1 MEAPT
6 RTPPQSPLTKGSQ
19 HRKSGKSRTIKAPAA
34 SREENSKVIL
44 RGWLQKQESG
54 GLKLWKKK
62 WSVLADFGLFFYK
75 DDSEQNCIGSILLP
89 SYKINPCSSH
99 DVNKK
104 YAFKAEHENMKT
116 FYFAAENQVEMEKW
130 VEALKMAS
138 LVQRAPGSGLVPKMI
153 PKSPIMSWNDDTDS
167 PGISPPD
174 MQQYPFSGQDG
185 NTTRGSGDNSFI
197 ERAPLQAREN
207 IQNYSDPYQ
216 RHRNGSGPSSVSS
229 GTLPRD
235 NRGQGP
241 GPGYGQPNY
250 PDDPRYL
257 GDRTDRK
264 RSSQRSNQGQGLPD
278 DQRSMSSVGQRSAQ
292 YPSSTMPRDMRPNQ
306 PDNRSLSSL
315 RGQGYNS
322 LPRDQRSRPQEGHE
336 LPHRTKEYREN
347 PKDAS
352 RRRRDD
358 NNPYM
363 TMMSPHANER
373 KMDPLKHSNRPLP
386 QEPRHERPRNLEPAH
401 EKGRSGGGDYAS
413 LTRIRDKWPNQQL
426 SDSGTTGSGS
436 ESNRPNHHLSPTG
449 SSGEPVRP
457 NHLSPTQQ
465 NRPDLYVDIP
475 HTYVNVYDE
484 SQVRDHPP
492 ELPSRPPLPA
502 EMRHQIVE
510 DIAKTR
516 SPNTQN
522 EMIIAENNLERRMN
536 QPAFFNY
543 PTPTQESL
551 PSFPQ
556 ESPRSQ
562 YSQRSQRSQDP
573 RSYEQDRGQPHLP
586 RRPDIA
592 HDAPI
597 TRQDARNSYQPP
609 PNKYGHNLNDSNL
622 SNHLDGSDITLTNED
637 ERNDKISEFYGLGK
651 YNAKKGQNRNDKTR
665 FMSDIDVRSN
675 TVPYKP
681 QTGITGEKDFR
692 LRSLPDHVQSMP
704 ALYHEQ
710 QPLSIQVPERE
721 PVNSY
726 MNLSAASSIPNG
738 HEPADQDQRRSA
750 FRPLSAN
757 SLQRIPSTGSYPDD
771 RYGDYRDQSHR
782 EDYPNQ
788 GRSGDYNMSPNYSD
802 QGRFN
807 DYNTPQ
813 QDQTDVKRLSS
824 ASSQL
829 SQNRIPPWKQDTLQG
844 DHDPG
849 RQNRGQGYKGQGQ
862 RGHRPPPAIHT
873 VKEDPDMPDSQVI
886 ETELPKKVFPLNGPR
901 LRMSISA
908 TDLLGKTHDEL
919 VLLLIQLRRD
929 KAELNEQRDGI
940 RKNVEQ
946 NRPAEFYYRKLQNE
960 GRPIDGEKEL
970 QHRRYVDLKH
980 KLDEVEKKLEV
991 YKPLVNLVC
1000 NMVTMGS
1007 LYGGD
1012 NLMLATEYR
1021 KHLLSP
1027 EQYSPPKKMLEFSR
1041 KHQEDQVIQGI
1052 EEDVKQLTQEQ
1063 ADLEEKLNRLYDLDK
1078 VIQDQSFQVT
1088 SLKEDREM
1096 LERALGGLLKK
1107 QDQHCTNQYELNK
1120 LLQQQKTIEKELSR
1134 VLQQL
1139 AEASKEL
1146 EETTAENNKLEH
1158 EVALL
1163 RSKVHGNVSR
1173 SKSAPSLSSESLR
1186 TKMKM
1191 EKDLAKVKNIM
1202 AGLSQEGARLQEMMS
1217 TLRKPKSATE
1227 PQSPPFQQGRLPG
1240 TDQRDGR
1247 KLDTRKQ
1254 DGRKQD
1260 GSTYYE
1266 TDLDNGQSKDLA
1278 QVTALLAS
1286 YHLLPEQPME
1296 DISHEAPTTRSEVGR
1311 SFGSPPPS
1319 TEEGTSAF
1327 RTVSPS
1333 RKEDDTTYHASLVQA
1348 TFQPN
1353 TQSQLE
1359 SGMETDG
1366 SPDQWDIGEADDNT
1380 KRFFGLIPKSMPK
1393 QQTVRDV
1400 KRISETRKEVKKRE
1414 DSPPLRVGVIPSD
1427 YNDNTHVYENLP
1439 QQKSSSSTEEKLPWA
1454 ALVKD
1459 DGAASGTP
1467 RRRSNLHLMAPKPF
1481 SLNSKPT
1488 PYSSVNNISMY
1499 NSQNLDQS
1507 DAPLHNNHNTQDSQ
1521 SHSISDNLNTFENN
1535 QSNDS
1540 YKPTEPMATQL
1551 SNKTPPPPPVRG
1563 TSKYIADVPNL
1574 ERFQEMLK
1582 KSSSNRNYEIPVPA
1596 ILKKGRN
1603 ARNSQKGR
1611 YLTIS
1616 SSEPI
1621 KLEQNISQS
1630 PKLHSQAGD
1639 LITSMDIP
1647 DIVKS
1652 STTKSDLYDE
1662 RTIEREILYF
1672 PEKVEI
1678 PERYIP
1684 DSDDESVTEEEKASR
1699 REKANKI
1706 KKILTQQS
1714 VHSLSQPDV
1723 SKVAGEVHERVQH
1736 EKQQRALLLGINQ
1749 ELAEQVKKKSR
1760 QYAAERRKTWSGT
1773 TQKVDVEP
1781 DHHAETDDEHHG
1793 DANNNSYT
1801 ARDDKEVYYTE
1812 KSSYDTDLYHS
1823 DLYTSPRQ
1831 YDDAPNY
1838 YNANY
1843 NTTSYDNRPNFKI

>member
-1 MEAPT
+1 MEGPT

-19 HRKSGKSRTIKAPAA
+19 HRKSGKSRNMKAPAA

-54 GLKLWKKK
+54 GLKMWKKK
-62 WSVLADFGLFFYK
+62 WCVLADFGLFFYK
-75 DDSEQNCIGSILLP
+75 DDSEQTCIGSILLP
-89 SYKINPCSSH
+89 SYKISPCSTH
-99 DVNKK
+99 DINKK
-104 YAFKAEHENMKT
+104 HAFKAEHENMKT
-116 FYFAAENQVEMEKW
+116 FFFAAENQREMEQW

-138 LVQRAPGSGLVPKMI
+138 LVQRAPGLGHVPKLI
-153 PKSPIMSWNDDTDS
+153 PKSPIMSWNDNIDS

-174 MQQYPFSGQDG
+174 MQQFPFANQDG
-185 NTTRGSGDNSFI
+185 DTPRGNPDNSFI
-197 ERAPLQAREN
+197 ERSSLQAREN

-235 NRGQGP
+235 SRGQGQGQ
-241 GPGYGQPNY
+241 GPGYGQPSSQY
-250 PDDPRYL
+250 DPRYP
-257 GDRTDRK
+257 GERTDRN
-264 RSSQRSNQGQGLPD
+264 RSSQRSSQGQGLPD
-278 DQRSMSSVGQRSAQ
+278 DQRSMSSVGQRSGQ
-292 YPSSTMPRDMRPNQ
+292 YPSSTMPRDMRPGQ
-306 PDNRSLSSL
+306 PDNRSSGSL

-322 LPRDQRSRPQEGHE
+322 LPRDQRSRPHEGQEM
-336 LPHRTKEYREN
+336 PHRANEYRD
-347 PKDAS
+347 KDTS
-352 RRRRDD
+352 RRRRED
-358 NNPYM
+358 NPYM
-363 TMMSPHANER
+363 TMMSPQTSER

-386 QEPRHERPRNLEPAH
+386 QEPRHERPRSQEPSH

-426 SDSGTTGSGS
+426 SDSGNTGSGS
-436 ESNRPNHHLSPTG
+436 ETA
-449 SSGEPVRP
+449 RP

-465 NRPDLYVDIP
+465 QRPDLYVDIP

-484 SQVRDHPP
+484 SQVRDQPP
-492 ELPSRPPLPA
+492 ELPSRPPLPV

-510 DIAKTR
+510 DIAKTH
-516 SPNTQN
+516 SPNTQRD
-522 EMIIAENNLERRMN
+522 MITAENNLELRMK
-536 QPAFFNY
+536 QPTFFNY
-543 PTPTQESL
+543 PTPVQESL
-551 PSFPQ
+551 PAFPQ

-573 RSYEQDRGQPHLP
+573 RSHEEVRGQPQLP

-592 HDAPI
+592 LDAPI
-597 TRQDARNSYQPP
+597 SRQDARNTYQSP
-609 PNKYGHNLNDSNL
+609 PNNYGYNLNDSNL
-622 SNHLDGSDITLTNED
+622 SNHLDGSDNTLTNEED
-637 ERNDKISEFYGLGK
+637 RNDKISEFYGLGK
-651 YNAKKGQNRNDKTR
+651 YNAKQQGQNRSDKSR
-665 FMSDIDVRSN
+665 FRSDMDVRTN
-675 TVPYKP
+675 TLPMKP
-681 QTGITGEKDFR
+681 ITGVTGEKDFR

-710 QPLSIQVPERE
+710 QPLSIHVPERE
-721 PVNSY
+721 PVVNSY
-726 MNLSAASSIPNG
+726 MNLAQANNIPNG
-738 HEPADQDQRRSA
+738 HEPVDQDQRRSA

-771 RYGDYRDQSHR
+771 RYGDNRDQGRR
-782 EDYPNQ
+782 ENYPHQ
-788 GRSGDYNMSPNYSD
+788 GRSGDYISPNYPD
-802 QGRFN
+802 QGRLS
-807 DYNTPQ
+807 DYNTSP

-829 SQNRIPPWKQDTLQG
+829 SQNRVPQWKKDTLPG
-844 DHDPG
+844 DHGPG
-849 RQNRGQGYKGQGQ
+849 GQNRGQGYRGQGQ
-862 RGHRPPPAIHT
+862 RGQRQQPAIHT

-886 ETELPKKVFPLNGPR
+886 ETDLPKKVFPLNGPR

-940 RKNVEQ
+940 RKTVEQ

-960 GRPIDGEKEL
+960 GRPVDGEKEL
-970 QHRRYVDLKH
+970 QHRRYMDLKH
-980 KLDEVEKKLEV
+980 KLEEVEKKLEV

-1041 KHQEDQVIQGI
+1041 KHQEDRVIQEI
-1052 EEDVKQLTQEQ
+1052 EEDVKHLTQER

-1107 QDQHCTNQYELNK
+1107 QDQHCTNPRELDK
-1120 LLQQQKTIEKELSR
+1120 LIQQQKTVEKELSR

-1217 TLRKPKSATE
+1217 TLRKPKSATD
-1227 PQSPPFQQGRLPG
+1227 PQSPTFQKGRLPG
-1240 TDQRDGR
+1240 TDQRDG
-1247 KLDTRKQ
+1247 KKS
-1254 DGRKQD
+1254 D

-1286 YHLLPEQPME
+1286 YHLLPGQPLE
-1296 DISHEAPTTRSEVGR
+1296 DISLEAPSTRSEVGR

-1348 TFQPN
+1348 TFHPS

-1359 SGMETDG
+1359 SGIETDG
-1366 SPDQWDIGEADDNT
+1366 APDQWDIGEADDNT
-1380 KRFFGLIPKSMPK
+1380 KRFFDSALYVGLIPKNMPK

-1400 KRISETRKEVKKRE
+1400 KRISETRKEGKKRE

-1439 QQKSSSSTEEKLPWA
+1439 QQKSTSSDEQKLPWA
-1454 ALVKD
+1454 ALLKD
-1459 DGAASGTP
+1459 EEPVSGTQ
-1467 RRRSNLHLMAPKPF
+1467 RRRSNLHLMTPKPF

-1488 PYSSVNNISMY
+1488 PYSSVNNVSSSSMY

-1507 DAPLHNNHNTQDSQ
+1507 DAPLHNHNTQDSLSQ
-1521 SHSISDNLNTFENN
+1521 SFNDNLNNFENN
-1535 QSNDS
+1535 QSNDN
-1540 YKPTEPMATQL
+1540 YKPTEQMTVQL
-1551 SNKTPPPPPVRG
+1551 TNRTPPPPPVRG
-1563 TSKYIADVPNL
+1563 TSKYITADVSNL
-1574 ERFQEMLK
+1574 ENLKEMFK
-1582 KSSSNRNYEIPVPA
+1582 KSSSNRNYEPPVPA
-1596 ILKKGRN
+1596 ILKGRN

-1621 KLEQNISQS
+1621 KLEQNALQS

-1662 RTIEREILYF
+1662 RTIDREILYF

-1684 DSDDESVTEEEKASR
+1684 DSDDESITEEEKAHR

-1714 VHSLSQPDV
+1714 RYHYPPLERALPVPAGREQGGGRGPRART
-1723 SKVAGEVHERVQH
+1723 AGE
-1736 EKQQRALLLGINQ
+1736 
-1749 ELAEQVKKKSR
+1749 
-1760 QYAAERRKTWSGT
+1760 T
-1773 TQKVDVEP
+1773 
-1781 DHHAETDDEHHG
+1781 
-1793 DANNNSYT
+1793 T
-1801 ARDDKEVYYTE
+1801 ARPPVRYQ
-1812 KSSYDTDLYHS
+1812 
-1823 DLYTSPRQ
+1823 PR
-1831 YDDAPNY
+1831 A
-1838 YNANY
+1838 
-1843 NTTSYDNRPNFKI
+1843 R

>member
-1 MEAPT
+1 MEGPT

-19 HRKSGKSRTIKAPAA
+19 HRKSGKSRNMKAPAA

-54 GLKLWKKK
+54 GLKMWKKK
-62 WSVLADFGLFFYK
+62 WCVLADFGLFFYK
-75 DDSEQNCIGSILLP
+75 DDSEQTCIGSILLP
-89 SYKINPCSSH
+89 SYKISPCSTH
-99 DVNKK
+99 DINKK
-104 YAFKAEHENMKT
+104 HAFKAEHENMKT
-116 FYFAAENQVEMEKW
+116 FFFAAENQREMEQW

-138 LVQRAPGSGLVPKMI
+138 LVQRAPGLGHVPKLI
-153 PKSPIMSWNDDTDS
+153 PKSPIMSWNDNIDS

-174 MQQYPFSGQDG
+174 MQQFPFANQDG
-185 NTTRGSGDNSFI
+185 DTPRGNPDNSFI
-197 ERAPLQAREN
+197 ERSSLQAREN

-235 NRGQGP
+235 SRGQGQGQ
-241 GPGYGQPNY
+241 GPGYGQPSSQY
-250 PDDPRYL
+250 DPRYP
-257 GDRTDRK
+257 GERTDRN
-264 RSSQRSNQGQGLPD
+264 RSSQRSSQGQGLPD
-278 DQRSMSSVGQRSAQ
+278 DQRSMSSVGQRSGQ
-292 YPSSTMPRDMRPNQ
+292 YPSSTMPRDMRPGQ
-306 PDNRSLSSL
+306 PDNRSSGSL

-322 LPRDQRSRPQEGHE
+322 LPRDQRSRPHEGQEM
-336 LPHRTKEYREN
+336 PHRANEYRD
-347 PKDAS
+347 KDTS
-352 RRRRDD
+352 RRRRED
-358 NNPYM
+358 NPYM
-363 TMMSPHANER
+363 TMMSPQTSER

-386 QEPRHERPRNLEPAH
+386 QEPRHERPRSQEPSH

-426 SDSGTTGSGS
+426 SDSGNTGSGS
-436 ESNRPNHHLSPTG
+436 ETA
-449 SSGEPVRP
+449 RP

-465 NRPDLYVDIP
+465 QRPDLYVDIP

-484 SQVRDHPP
+484 SQVRDQPP
-492 ELPSRPPLPA
+492 ELPSRPPLPV

-510 DIAKTR
+510 DIAKTH
-516 SPNTQN
+516 SPNTQRD
-522 EMIIAENNLERRMN
+522 MITAENNLELRMK
-536 QPAFFNY
+536 QPTFFNY
-543 PTPTQESL
+543 PTPVQESL
-551 PSFPQ
+551 PAFPQ

-573 RSYEQDRGQPHLP
+573 RSHEEVRGQPQLP
-586 RRPDIA
+586 RRPD
-592 HDAPI
+592 
-597 TRQDARNSYQPP
+597 
-609 PNKYGHNLNDSNL
+609 
-622 SNHLDGSDITLTNED
+622 TL
-637 ERNDKISEFYGLGK
+637 
-651 YNAKKGQNRNDKTR
+651 
-665 FMSDIDVRSN
+665 
-675 TVPYKP
+675 P
-681 QTGITGEKDFR
+681 
-692 LRSLPDHVQSMP
+692 
-704 ALYHEQ
+704 
-710 QPLSIQVPERE
+710 
-721 PVNSY
+721 
-726 MNLSAASSIPNG
+726 
-738 HEPADQDQRRSA
+738 
-750 FRPLSAN
+750 
-757 SLQRIPSTGSYPDD
+757 
-771 RYGDYRDQSHR
+771 
-782 EDYPNQ
+782 
-788 GRSGDYNMSPNYSD
+788 
-802 QGRFN
+802 
-807 DYNTPQ
+807 
-813 QDQTDVKRLSS
+813 
-824 ASSQL
+824 
-829 SQNRIPPWKQDTLQG
+829 G
-844 DHDPG
+844 DHGPG
-849 RQNRGQGYKGQGQ
+849 GQNRGQGYRGQGQ
-862 RGHRPPPAIHT
+862 RGQRQQPAIHT

-886 ETELPKKVFPLNGPR
+886 ETDLPKKVFPLNGPR

-940 RKNVEQ
+940 RKTVEQ

-960 GRPIDGEKEL
+960 GRPVDGEKEL
-970 QHRRYVDLKH
+970 QHRRYMDLKH
-980 KLDEVEKKLEV
+980 KLEEVEKKLEV

-1041 KHQEDQVIQGI
+1041 KHQEDRVIQEI
-1052 EEDVKQLTQEQ
+1052 EEDVKHLTQER

-1107 QDQHCTNQYELNK
+1107 QDQHCTNPRELDK
-1120 LLQQQKTIEKELSR
+1120 LIQQQKTVEKELSR

-1217 TLRKPKSATE
+1217 TLRKPKSATD
-1227 PQSPPFQQGRLPG
+1227 PQSPTFQKGRLPG
-1240 TDQRDGR
+1240 TDQRDG
-1247 KLDTRKQ
+1247 KKS
-1254 DGRKQD
+1254 D

-1286 YHLLPEQPME
+1286 YHLLPGQPLE
-1296 DISHEAPTTRSEVGR
+1296 DISLEAPSTRSEVGR

-1348 TFQPN
+1348 TFHPS

-1359 SGMETDG
+1359 SGIETDG
-1366 SPDQWDIGEADDNT
+1366 APDQWDIGEADDNT
-1380 KRFFGLIPKSMPK
+1380 KRFFDSALYVGLIPKNMPK

-1400 KRISETRKEVKKRE
+1400 KRISETRKEGKKRE

-1439 QQKSSSSTEEKLPWA
+1439 QQKSTSSDEQKLPWA
-1454 ALVKD
+1454 ALLKD
-1459 DGAASGTP
+1459 EEPVSGTQ
-1467 RRRSNLHLMAPKPF
+1467 RRRSNLHLMTPKPF

-1488 PYSSVNNISMY
+1488 PYSSVNNVSSSSMY

-1507 DAPLHNNHNTQDSQ
+1507 DAPLHNHNTQDSLSQ
-1521 SHSISDNLNTFENN
+1521 SFNDNLNNFENN
-1535 QSNDS
+1535 QSNDN
-1540 YKPTEPMATQL
+1540 YKPTEQMTVQL
-1551 SNKTPPPPPVRG
+1551 TNRTPPPPPVRG
-1563 TSKYIADVPNL
+1563 TSKYITADVSNL
-1574 ERFQEMLK
+1574 ENLKEMFK
-1582 KSSSNRNYEIPVPA
+1582 KSSSNRNYEPPVPA
-1596 ILKKGRN
+1596 ILKGRN

-1621 KLEQNISQS
+1621 KLEQNALQS

-1662 RTIEREILYF
+1662 RTIDREILYF

-1684 DSDDESVTEEEKASR
+1684 DSDDESITEEEKAHR

-1723 SKVAGEVHERVQH
+1723 SKVAGEVHERVQQ

-1749 ELAEQVKKKSR
+1749 ELAEQVKRKSR

-1773 TQKVDVEP
+1773 THKADVDH
-1781 DHHAETDDEHHG
+1781 DQHAETDDEYHG
-1793 DANNNSYT
+1793 DANNNSYNIQ
-1801 ARDDKEVYYTE
+1801 DNKDMYFSE
-1812 KSSYDTDLYHS
+1812 
-1823 DLYTSPRQ
+1823 
-1831 YDDAPNY
+1831 N
-1838 YNANY
+1838 
-1843 NTTSYDNRPNFKI
+1843 TSYGKDPYSSDIYSSRGQYGDSPGYFDASYNSTSYTDRPNFKI